1 MIKAIVGNDDL
12 KLSSLQAIEYV
23 ENTPVH
29 CCFSYQHIRNFHNN
43 NRTLKIKK
51 TLSLSTCRGLADN
64 HGEDHHNITVIAV
77 SGNYSVIKD
86 AHLAVNISTFVTFK
100 V

>member
-1 MIKAIVGNDDL
+1 MMILNFPLYKQLNMWKIPQWV
-12 KLSSLQAIEYV
+12 Q
-23 ENTPVH
+23 

-43 NRTLKIKK
+43 NRTLKIKE